1 MSLILEALRKSEA
14 QRQLGRAPGVL
25 APMPAARRS
34 RARWPFALLASSA
47 IVVAGGWIAW
57 PRLTAPA
64 RDHRSEV
71 RQAPASPVPPAAL
84 AERRIEIVPRRASA
98 AAAPAAAAAQP
109 EPAPTPTPT
118 PTPAP
123 GVSAAS
129 ASTSAAPPASTTDP
143 LPGLADLL
151 PGERAALPPLR
162 ISMHVFAKSPAARF
176 VIIDG
181 KRVGE
186 GALLAEDVVLRAI
199 DRDGIVIDAHG
210 RALRVLRP

>member
-34 RARWPFALLASSA
+34 RARWPFALLTSSA

-71 RQAPASPVPPAAL
+71 RPAPASPVPPAAL
-84 AERRIEIVPRRASA
+84 AERRIEIVPTRASA

-109 EPAPTPTPT
+109 EPAPTPTP
-118 PTPAP
+118 AP

-129 ASTSAAPPASTTDP
+129 ASTSAALPASTTDP